1 MFTYIYMWATCAL
14 TNLCTF
20 VTTSM
25 WIAKP
30 GGAVY
35 LEHKRGFNFQLVT

>member
-1 MFTYIYMWATCAL
+1 MWATCAL

-20 VTTSM
+20 VVVSM

-35 LEHKRGFNFQLVT
+35 LEHNLGFNFRLVT